1 MERNTADI
9 VFTWFSDQLS
19 FIWIRPW

>member
-19 FIWIRPW
+19 FIWIKPW